1 MSTVPVKTAVIT
13 GASSGIGCAAA
24 RRLAA
29 ENWQLVLLARRGEML
44 EELIRTL
51 PAAPGACHRFIAGD
65 YALGETA
72 EKLSALLKNCD
83 RVDALVNCAGITASD
98 DAVSSDLEKWRIPF
112 DTMFNGA
119 VNMTRCC
126 VPFMKEGARIVHV
139 TSIHAARAEKGSS
152 SYACAKAAI
161 TQFCRGLALELA
173 DRGILVNALA
183 PGFIDTPMSS
193 ASGSSELETQW
204 FRENYVTGHHLPLRR
219 AGRPE
224 EVAGVINFLCGPD
237 ASYITGQ
244 TITVDGGL
252 TITF

>member
-1 MSTVPVKTAVIT
+1 MKKVRTAVVT

-29 ENWQLVLLARRGEML
+29 ENWQLILLARREKLL
-44 EELIRTL
+44 EKLISEL
-51 PAAPGACHRFIAGD
+51 PCAPGVRHTFIAGD
-65 YALGETA
+65 YSQQETA
-72 EKLSALLKNCD
+72 EKLTARLRESGS
-83 RVDALVNCAGITASD
+83 VEALVNCAGITGSD
-98 DAVSSDLEKWRIPF
+98 DAVDSDLDRWRIPF

-119 VNMTRCC
+119 VNMTRAC
-126 VPFMKEGARIVHV
+126 VPFMKEGSRIVHV
-139 TSIHAARAEKGSS
+139 TSIHALRAEKGSS

-161 TQFCRGLALELA
+161 TQYCRALALELA
-173 DRGILVNALA
+173 DKGILVNALA

-204 FRENYVTGHHLPLRR
+204 FKENYVTGHHLPLRR
-219 AGRPE
+219 AGRPG
-224 EVAGVINFLCGPD
+224 EVAGVISFLCGPD